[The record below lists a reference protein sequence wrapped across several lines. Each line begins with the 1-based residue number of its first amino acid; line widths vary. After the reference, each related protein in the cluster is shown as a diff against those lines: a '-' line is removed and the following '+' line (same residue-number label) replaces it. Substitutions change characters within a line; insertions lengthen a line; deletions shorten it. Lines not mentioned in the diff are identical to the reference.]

1 MNDQQPSLT
10 RQDLDQL
17 QHLRASVVAFQTM
30 IAPLPASHKDDNHN
44 EQFNQLRLEVQA
56 RLKDPNFD
64 KKISSATTET
74 LVRQGRSG
82 RLSYLW
88 GVVILGVIL
97 ALFGLGFN
105 SLFSDSLSLA
115 FGCLTSLMGMFL
127 VMGALVAW
135 SMSNLSRSKTSNMGD
150 IYQRCDSLRYQIEH
164 TLTMAIPELSDTFST
179 SEIPNI
185 PSVLELALDSLNKQ
199 AADWQQKRQALYDQ
213 EARLSPNTPTELMLN
228 IDFVERRLSQVKTEI
243 ARLQGEGQTGT
254 GGDSVVPVMD
264 GAPGGV
270 QEIPLPG
277 GRKIAV
283 AKVGEKLESIPVPPA
298 DAPATGEAAI
308 DTREMKRIAKV
319 KAESDADATDLP
331 TDNADDTSETSKT
344 PEPDITDTETLEDEI
359 DQIIDLGELSAM
371 PDPKPSTDSDE
382 ALHRANTIG
391 MPLNP
396 VQTEETTS
404 SESEAST
411 DDPATSKI

>member
-1 MNDQQPSLT
+1 MSDQQPSLT

-17 QHLRASVVAFQTM
+17 QHLRASVVAFKTM
-30 IAPLPASHKDDNHN
+30 IAPHHATHKDDNHN
-44 EQFNQLRLEVQA
+44 EQFNQLRLEAQA
-56 RLKDPNFD
+56 RLKDPDFD
-64 KKISSATTET
+64 KKVSPAITESMI
-74 LVRQGRSG
+74 RQGRSG

-97 ALFGLGFN
+97 ALIGLGFN
-105 SLFSDSLSLA
+105 SIFVDGLSIA

-127 VMGALVAW
+127 VIGALMAW
-135 SMSNLSRSKTSNMGD
+135 SMSNLGRSRSSNMGD

-199 AADWQQKRQALYDQ
+199 ATDWQQKRQALYDQ

-243 ARLQGEGQTGT
+243 ARLQGEGQTT
-254 GGDSVVPVMD
+254 ATDDVVVPVMD
-264 GAPGGV
+264 MPIDSGGV

-283 AKVGEKLESIPVPPA
+283 AKVGEKLESIPLSPA
-298 DAPATGEAAI
+298 DTPATGEAAI
-308 DTREMKRIAKV
+308 DTREMKRVAKDKADSDPDKSADNV
-319 KAESDADATDLP
+319 DDISETPKAEVAEA
-331 TDNADDTSETSKT
+331 A
-344 PEPDITDTETLEDEI
+344 DTESLESEAI
-359 DQIIDLGELSAM
+359 NLSKLSAM
-371 PDPKPSTDSDE
+371 PDAKPSDDGDE

-391 MPLNP
+391 MPLSP
-396 VQTEETTS
+396 DQTKEATS
-404 SESEAST
+404 DEATS
-411 DDPATSKI
+411 PATNDAPVADKT